1 MLIRVAI
8 AVRNKIVAQ
17 KLTNRIV
24 SFSIRQSGSEE
35 DIEFD
40 FSFYDNLPKL
50 LKSARNIDMSI
61 ISFEILEEN
70 QDILASIYRSN
81 CVMFPVPFGLP
92 DEKVCE
98 FLALR
103 PAGHLRNADDQ
114 EQIDRL
120 CTWCA
125 EGMLGNTDV
134 LQIKTR
140 QGCYAITASSIL
152 YCQSDQ
158 KYIMVVTDTGE
169 IFRKLEKLD
178 QLAPALPDYFVRV
191 HQSFLVNAHRIS
203 GLDKSSWEIIL
214 DSGHRIPVSRA
225 YQKTIAEQIQKFLF
239 NHQI

>member
-8 AVRNKIVAQ
+8 AVHNEIVAQ

-24 SFSIRQSGSEE
+24 SFSIRHSGSEE

-40 FSFYDNLPKL
+40 FSFYDHLTKL
-50 LKSARNIDMSI
+50 LKNSRNIDMSI
-61 ISFEILEEN
+61 ISFDILEEN
-70 QDILASIYRSN
+70 QDNLALLYRSN
-81 CVMFPVPFGLP
+81 PVMFSVPFGLP
-92 DEKVCE
+92 DDKVCR

-103 PAGHLRNADDQ
+103 PAGHLRNPDDQ

-125 EGMLGNTDV
+125 EGMFGSTDI

-152 YCQSDQ
+152 FCQSDQ
-158 KYIMVVTDTGE
+158 KYVMIVTEAGE

-178 QLAPALPDYFVRV
+178 QLALVLPDYFVRV
-191 HQSFLVNAHRIS
+191 HQSFLVNSHRIS
-203 GLDKSSWEIIL
+203 GLDKTSWEILL
-214 DSGHRIPVSRA
+214 DSGNRIPVSRA
-225 YQKTIAEQIQKFLF
+225 YQKTIAEQIQKFLS
-239 NHQI
+239 NYKK